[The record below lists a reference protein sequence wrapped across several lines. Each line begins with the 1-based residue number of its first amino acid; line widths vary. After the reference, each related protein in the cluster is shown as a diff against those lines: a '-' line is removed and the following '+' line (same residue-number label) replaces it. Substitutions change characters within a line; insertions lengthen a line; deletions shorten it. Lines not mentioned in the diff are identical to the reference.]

1 VRLLPLLL
9 LLLGTLALPAP
20 AASSPRAQAPER
32 APAAPTFGPSG
43 FTLPPGAS
51 VYGLRTRDAVL
62 LGVIE
67 GVTEYLPVSST
78 GHLIIAS
85 RVLRLDSQQPVL
97 NALGEPVWHQP
108 PERGRPGELL
118 TQKLA
123 TDTYI
128 VIIQVGALLAVAL
141 LYWRQ
146 LWSMVLGACG
156 RDPAG
161 LRLLVC
167 VGIAFVPSA
176 ALGYL
181 FHDWIDEHLYSID
194 TVIVMLVLGALL
206 MFYAEYWYGRQLLAG
221 TRVEREELNVA
232 GAMWVGLLQCA
243 ALLPGTSRPMMTI
256 VAGYFAGLDPRRATE
271 FSFILGFVTLSAASL
286 YKSLKGGAAMI
297 DLFGWSDVLVGAAV
311 AAVTAAACLRLLVIC
326 LMRYGLAPFA
336 WYRLAL
342 AAALWSLT

>member
-1 VRLLPLLL
+1 MRLLPFLL
-9 LLLGTLALPAP
+9 LLLGTFASSAPGASTPPALAPDPAP
-20 AASSPRAQAPER
+20 VTLGQP
-32 APAAPTFGPSG
+32 G

-51 VYGLRTRDAVL
+51 VYGLRTRDAVI

-78 GHLIIAS
+78 GHLIIAT

-97 NALGEPVWHQP
+97 NALGEPVWHQL
-108 PERGRPGELL
+108 PEQGRPGELL

-161 LRLLVC
+161 LRLLIC

-181 FHDWIDEHLYSID
+181 FHDWIDAHLYSID

-206 MFYAEYWYGRQLLAG
+206 IFYAEYWYGRQLLAG

-286 YKSLKGGAAMI
+286 YKALKGGAAMI
-297 DLFGWSDVLVGAAV
+297 DLFGWSDVLIGAAV

>member
-1 VRLLPLLL
+1 VT
-9 LLLGTLALPAP
+9 LGQP
-20 AASSPRAQAPER
+20 
-32 APAAPTFGPSG
+32 G

-51 VYGLRTRDAVL
+51 VYGLRTRDAVI

-97 NALGEPVWHQP
+97 NALGEPVWHQL
-108 PERGRPGELL
+108 PEQGRPGELL

-161 LRLLVC
+161 LRLLIC

-181 FHDWIDEHLYSID
+181 FHDWIDAHLYSID
-194 TVIVMLVLGALL
+194 TVIVMPC
-206 MFYAEYWYGRQLLAG
+206 W
-221 TRVEREELNVA
+221 
-232 GAMWVGLLQCA
+232 
-243 ALLPGTSRPMMTI
+243 
-256 VAGYFAGLDPRRATE
+256 
-271 FSFILGFVTLSAASL
+271 
-286 YKSLKGGAAMI
+286 
-297 DLFGWSDVLVGAAV
+297 
-311 AAVTAAACLRLLVIC
+311 
-326 LMRYGLAPFA
+326 APC
-336 WYRLAL
+336 
-342 AAALWSLT
+342 

>member
-1 VRLLPLLL
+1 VT
-9 LLLGTLALPAP
+9 LGQP
-20 AASSPRAQAPER
+20 
-32 APAAPTFGPSG
+32 G

-51 VYGLRTRDAVL
+51 VYGLRTRDAVI

-97 NALGEPVWHQP
+97 NALGEPVWHQL
-108 PERGRPGELL
+108 PEQGRPGELL

-161 LRLLVC
+161 LRWRMALEDVPAAPADPELARRIEAVLARHLTPEDAAV
-167 VGIAFVPSA
+167 VGRGARALSPSEA
-176 ALGYL
+176 A
-181 FHDWIDEHLYSID
+181 
-194 TVIVMLVLGALL
+194 
-206 MFYAEYWYGRQLLAG
+206 
-221 TRVEREELNVA
+221 RVGVEAARRAA
-232 GAMWVGLLQCA
+232 GA
-243 ALLPGTSRPMMTI
+243 
-256 VAGYFAGLDPRRATE
+256 D
-271 FSFILGFVTLSAASL
+271 
-286 YKSLKGGAAMI
+286 AAMI
-297 DLFGWSDVLVGAAV
+297 GATTFGAGLPAGDVPRHAFDACVRFDGPLFVAEVDGAWL
-311 AAVTAAACLRLLVIC
+311 LRLQARCRPNPNRGRRPSRTSCSGQRPRGPMGASWSFTSATVATPQ
-326 LMRYGLAPFA
+326 RVAGSPRAGQA
-336 WYRLAL
+336 WPTAGHSSSRP
-342 AAALWSLT
+342 SSM

>member
-1 VRLLPLLL
+1 
-9 LLLGTLALPAP
+9 
-20 AASSPRAQAPER
+20 
-32 APAAPTFGPSG
+32 
-43 FTLPPGAS
+43 
-51 VYGLRTRDAVL
+51 
-62 LGVIE
+62 
-67 GVTEYLPVSST
+67 
-78 GHLIIAS
+78 
-85 RVLRLDSQQPVL
+85 VLRLDSQQPVL
-97 NALGEPVWHQP
+97 NALGEPVWHHP
-108 PERGRPGELL
+108 PEGGRPGELL

-146 LWSMVLGACG
+146 LWSMVLGAFG

-161 LRLLVC
+161 LRLLIC

-206 MFYAEYWYGRQLLAG
+206 IFYAEYWYGRQVLAG

-286 YKSLKGGAAMI
+286 YKALQGGAAMI
-297 DLFGWSDVLVGAAV
+297 DLFGWSDVLIGAAV